1 MHTSAR
7 EHNAVSAHFSLE
19 AYAARTQ
26 IGAHFRKPAPIRV
39 RKPGRF
45 LSFLYGLLGVE
56 I

>member
-1 MHTSAR
+1 MNTR
-7 EHNAVSAHFSLE
+7 EHNAASAHFALE

-26 IGAHFRKPAPIRV
+26 IGANFRKPAPIRV

-45 LSFLYGLLGVE
+45 LSFLYSLLGVA